1 MTEIAS
7 VASSAVPTVAVAETA
22 APAAFAASAASAA
35 ASVAVA
41 AAKNVEP
48 PAKTQEGLQKQI
60 DRVLEDT
67 DTSLRFRVD
76 DESKRI
82 VVSVLDGAGEVILQ
96 IPDEAA
102 LEVARRFASTGS
114 LLELKA

>member
-7 VASSAVPTVAVAETA
+7 VASPPRPAIAVAETVAVARPADPAGPMPDA
-22 APAAFAASAASAA
+22 ALERA
-35 ASVAVA
+35 
-41 AAKNVEP
+41 EP
-48 PAKTQEGLQKQI
+48 PAKTRQGLQEQI
-60 DRVLEDT
+60 DRVLENT

-102 LEVARRFASTGS
+102 LEIARRLARTGS
-114 LLELKA
+114 LLELKV